1 VSPSNNDD
9 ASGATNHDGAR
20 PLTRKELRALEKHT
34 EDANAVPE
42 QAYQTGQDAPLPAQ
56 EPEAFE
62 APGPVPPVLPEREPA
77 VPAEPVAPPATP
89 VAEPVRAPQPVVP
102 TQPETQPSIQE
113 AAPAEVHHSHQD
125 AALEPHGDPGQ
136 AVHAPEAEHYEGH
149 PTGYAHADGHYEDQH
164 YDDQH
169 YEGHHYEEH
178 DHHGHYLDDR
188 HEPHTDAHPD
198 AGLFAGATAESVVA
212 KPSKKVRRRRRLL
225 ALFLTLVVF
234 VAAIAVGAQFLK
246 PLLGNDKAS
255 DYPGPG
261 TGEVQVSVQP
271 GEGMRSVAT
280 KLETGKIVANA
291 DTFLQAFAASGG
303 TLSPGDFTFKSE
315 MKNSD
320 AVNVLLGHDKT
331 KVIYFALSAGLRIDE
346 SLQAIS
352 EGSGI
357 KVQQLKQFSDS
368 PQQFGLPANAKNLE
382 GFLHPG
388 EYRFPLGTPA
398 KDILHA
404 LVKTTTDELVAQ
416 GISDPAKQYEA
427 IIVASIVQ
435 AEGGQAEYGDVA
447 GAIYN
452 RLKPNDQ
459 TGGFLQVD
467 SAVTYGLGTRSFNFT
482 DEQRQDKSNAYNT
495 YANPGLPPGPI
506 GSPGK
511 TAIDAAA
518 KPKTNDFLYWVT
530 INLDTKETK
539 FSKTLAEH
547 NGYVEQY
554 NSWCRANTGRCA

>member
-1 VSPSNNDD
+1 VSPSNSDD
-9 ASGATNHDGAR
+9 ASGAANHDGAR

-34 EDANAVPE
+34 EDTSAVPE
-42 QAYQTGQDAPLPAQ
+42 QAYQTGRDVPLAAQ

-62 APGPVPPVLPEREPA
+62 APAPEPVAPGVPGREPA
-77 VPAEPVAPPATP
+77 LAAEPVAGP
-89 VAEPVRAPQPVVP
+89 VEPGAEPVQAHQPVVP
-102 TQPETQPSIQE
+102 TRPDTRPSIQE
-113 AAPAEVHHSHQD
+113 AAPAEAHRYHRD
-125 AALEPHGDPGQ
+125 AAQEFDGDPDQ
-136 AVHAPEAEHYEGH
+136 AVHAPEAEPYEGH
-149 PTGYAHADGHYEDQH
+149 PTGYAHAGGHHYEDQH
-164 YDDQH
+164 YEGQH
-169 YEGHHYEEH
+169 YEER
-178 DHHGHYLDDR
+178 DQHGHYVDDR
-188 HEPHTDAHPD
+188 HDQHPDTRPD
-198 AGLFAGATAESVVA
+198 AGLFAGAAAESVVA

-246 PLLGNDKAS
+246 PLLGSDKAS

-261 TGEVQVSVQP
+261 TGEVRVSVQP
-271 GEGMRSVAT
+271 GEGMRSVAA

-303 TLSPGDFTFKSE
+303 TLTPGDFTFKSE

-331 KVIYFALSAGLRIDE
+331 KVIYFALSAGLRIGE

-357 KVQQLKQFSDS
+357 KVQQLKQLSDS

-398 KDILHA
+398 KDILQA
-404 LVKTTTDELVAQ
+404 LVKTTTDELVVQ
-416 GISDPAKQYEA
+416 GITDPAKQYEA

-482 DEQRQDKSNAYNT
+482 DEQRHDKSNAYNT

-547 NGYVEQY
+547 NRYVEQY

>member
-1 VSPSNNDD
+1 
-9 ASGATNHDGAR
+9 
-20 PLTRKELRALEKHT
+20 
-34 EDANAVPE
+34 
-42 QAYQTGQDAPLPAQ
+42 
-56 EPEAFE
+56 
-62 APGPVPPVLPEREPA
+62 
-77 VPAEPVAPPATP
+77 
-89 VAEPVRAPQPVVP
+89 
-102 TQPETQPSIQE
+102 
-113 AAPAEVHHSHQD
+113 
-125 AALEPHGDPGQ
+125 
-136 AVHAPEAEHYEGH
+136 
-149 PTGYAHADGHYEDQH
+149 
-164 YDDQH
+164 
-169 YEGHHYEEH
+169 
-178 DHHGHYLDDR
+178 
-188 HEPHTDAHPD
+188 
-198 AGLFAGATAESVVA
+198 
-212 KPSKKVRRRRRLL
+212 
-225 ALFLTLVVF
+225 
-234 VAAIAVGAQFLK
+234 
-246 PLLGNDKAS
+246 
-255 DYPGPG
+255 
-261 TGEVQVSVQP
+261 
-271 GEGMRSVAT
+271 
-280 KLETGKIVANA
+280 
-291 DTFLQAFAASGG
+291 
-303 TLSPGDFTFKSE
+303 

-398 KDILHA
+398 KDILQS

-416 GISDPAKQYEA
+416 GITDPAKQYEA

-482 DEQRQDKSNAYNT
+482 EEERKDKSNLYNT

-518 KPKTNDFLYWVT
+518 KPKTNEYLYWVT

-547 NGYVEQY
+547 NAYVEQY
-554 NSWCRANTGRCA
+554 NSWCKANVGRCA